1 MSTRSH
7 NEAPRLTSPAARTLR
22 PSIGAAL
29 RRHSLAVLCYTLLA
43 IAFTWPTA
51 ANLQSAIAGIV
62 DDRECLWNIW
72 SVSTSISQGTSIF
85 YSWYM
90 FYPTGISLYF
100 HTLAPLNS
108 LLAIPFVMMFGLTAA
123 YNIMNMLWFILAA
136 AGAYALAYHVTE
148 NRAAAFIA
156 GLIYGFSP
164 YMAFHLWAGQIALL
178 TTGLLPLYLLA
189 LLVGLRE
196 RWPFL
201 LLAAG
206 LLLLIGLSEW
216 HYLIFAVLLTGLV
229 AVYESFRLRRPKAI
243 LSTFARCAGVG
254 LLFLALFSPVLVS
267 MIAEYAKEPSANRPI
282 LHSVLHSVDLLA
294 FWVPSIYQPLWG
306 DWAQSIF
313 RRLVS
318 PDVVP
323 DVATLGYVALALG
336 AIALVREWRRSALF
350 VLIFFA
356 SLLLAL
362 GPYLQVGGVNSSTT
376 DHPIPMPFLFFRML
390 PFMAIFRFP
399 SRFVGL
405 AMLALA
411 VLAAI
416 GADWLSRQPG
426 VRRLPARGQAAL
438 PALLAVLVL
447 FEFWPRPFPLDPT
460 TNAPD
465 VSPFYRQ
472 LAADPEDYAIL
483 EMPNLKADAMFYQTI
498 HEKRIFG
505 GRIAREKLHDWRKY
519 RFFGALI
526 EARPPVKDIGAD
538 ESPNAARAA
547 LICQGVRYVV
557 FYKQNL
563 DARTLDASG
572 DLQKALFADSP
583 PAYEDDILRAYRP
596 AATPTGEAFWSPAR
610 DWYNPEVAPEDTVF
624 RWIKGDTGTL
634 QIYPCGAS
642 EVTLRFN
649 VSPFAQA
656 RTLQVRQNGAELG
669 SFALPKD
676 TLTSIEVPLS
686 LQPGENQIVLHSV
699 EPAISPEEALGS
711 TGDQR
716 PLSLQISYVSVM
728 PR

>member
-1 MSTRSH
+1 M
-7 NEAPRLTSPAARTLR
+7 
-22 PSIGAAL
+22 
-29 RRHSLAVLCYTLLA
+29 
-43 IAFTWPTA
+43 
-51 ANLQSAIAGIV
+51 
-62 DDRECLWNIW
+62 
-72 SVSTSISQGTSIF
+72 
-85 YSWYM
+85 
-90 FYPTGISLYF
+90 
-100 HTLAPLNS
+100 
-108 LLAIPFVMMFGLTAA
+108 
-123 YNIMNMLWFILAA
+123 
-136 AGAYALAYHVTE
+136 
-148 NRAAAFIA
+148 
-156 GLIYGFSP
+156 
-164 YMAFHLWAGQIALL
+164 
-178 TTGLLPLYLLA
+178 
-189 LLVGLRE
+189 
-196 RWPFL
+196 
-201 LLAAG
+201 
-206 LLLLIGLSEW
+206 
-216 HYLIFAVLLTGLV
+216 
-229 AVYESFRLRRPKAI
+229 
-243 LSTFARCAGVG
+243 
-254 LLFLALFSPVLVS
+254 
-267 MIAEYAKEPSANRPI
+267 
-282 LHSVLHSVDLLA
+282 
-294 FWVPSIYQPLWG
+294 
-306 DWAQSIF
+306 
-313 RRLVS
+313 
-318 PDVVP
+318 
-323 DVATLGYVALALG
+323 
-336 AIALVREWRRSALF
+336 
-350 VLIFFA
+350 LIFFA

-563 DARTLDASG
+563 DAAHARRQRGPPEGAVRGQPAGLRGRYPAGLSAGRHAHRRGASG
-572 DLQKALFADSP
+572 RPRATGTTPRSP
-583 PAYEDDILRAYRP
+583 RRIRSSAGSRATPARSRSTP
-596 AATPTGEAFWSPAR
+596 AAHQRSR
-610 DWYNPEVAPEDTVF
+610 S
-624 RWIKGDTGTL
+624 
-634 QIYPCGAS
+634 AS
-642 EVTLRFN
+642 TSAHSRR
-649 VSPFAQA
+649 P

-686 LQPGENQIVLHSV
+686 LQPGENQVVLHSV
-699 EPAISPEEALGS
+699 EPAISPR
-711 TGDQR
+711 R
-716 PLSLQISYVSVM
+716 PSAAREISARSAYRS
-728 PR
+728 PTCRSCPASGLTP